1 MSRLS
6 SLLCSSAPGSHH
18 PQRSG
23 PAVCG
28 LAAACPLD
36 MAWTV
41 SELTPVAESM
51 SNVMN
56 AVWCHDLCQEA
67 VKGPAQVAW
76 PFVVLLPP
84 LMALNRLV
92 RPGKSAAVYLP
103 STLLRYLAFKLTV
116 DVQQLPALQ
125 VALPPPAPC
134 L

>member
-1 MSRLS
+1 MLALVTASMLMSWLP
-6 SLLCSSAPGSHH
+6 PGF
-18 PQRSG
+18 G
-23 PAVCG
+23 CVCG
-28 LAAACPLD
+28 RL
-36 MAWTV
+36 
-41 SELTPVAESM
+41 
-51 SNVMN
+51 
-56 AVWCHDLCQEA
+56 

-125 VALPPPAPC
+125 VGLLTYSAA
-134 L
+134 